1 MSTISSVSPASTGLL
16 STIQQITDQDSSA
29 SVASGQVES
38 GTNSTAQGPQGAQG
52 HHHHHHGGGG
62 GGGDGLFSQI
72 ETAVTSAL
80 QNAPAG
86 SNANQ
91 TIQSAIASVLQNA
104 QNNAN
109 SSSNSSQSSS
119 TDSSS
124 TPASTS
130 PTATT
135 PQPGGASQSSFQSLL
150 QSVGVNAQQFHQD
163 FQTAVQ
169 SLQQNGTVDFASLF
183 HSFPAGSGVDT
194 QG

>member
-1 MSTISSVSPASTGLL
+1 MSTVSSVSPASVGLL
-16 STIQQITDQDSSA
+16 STIQQITDQNSST
-29 SVASGQVES
+29 SVATGQVES
-38 GTNSTAQGPQGAQG
+38 GTNSTTQGPQGAQG
-52 HHHHHHGGGG
+52 HHHHHHGGGGGG

-91 TIQSAIASVLQNA
+91 TIQGAIASVLQNA

-124 TPASTS
+124 TPAN
-130 PTATT
+130 TT
-135 PQPGGASQSSFQSLL
+135 KPKKLL
-150 QSVGVNAQQFHQD
+150 F
-163 FQTAVQ
+163 
-169 SLQQNGTVDFASLF
+169 
-183 HSFPAGSGVDT
+183 
-194 QG
+194 